1 MVKSSAPLLRSLMR
15 VGKKQQRSTA
25 RLLTALFAPP
35 KPAPKARAKPAP
47 KLASTTAPRP
57 APKPRAASTAAPT
70 PKPKPAPRA
79 ALAASLKDA
88 PAPGKW
94 LTARYAGQ
102 SGQVLRTMSYWLYLP
117 DGAAPPSGWP
127 LIVMLHGCEQSA
139 TQFAQG
145 TRMNQMAQK
154 AGYAV
159 LYPQQSLSAHPH
171 RCWKWYDR
179 ATQQGGGDVPVIVG
193 MLGQVLAAY
202 GLDRSRVFICGM
214 SAGAGMA
221 NIVALNHPE
230 LFAGLGLHSGPLYGA
245 GHSTVGALGVMQHGN
260 GARVD
265 SAIAE
270 VLERRPGFPSM
281 PTILIQGDDD
291 RVVRPVNQVHLRR
304 QAMLIND
311 LPAATPVRVAHKA
324 GGRSGLPHQLHDV
337 YRGRKLILRVAQ
349 IAQLQHA
356 WSGGDARLS
365 FNSAAGPDASKML
378 VDFFGKHRR

>member
-15 VGKKQQRSTA
+15 VGKTQQRSAA

-35 KPAPKARAKPAP
+35 KPAAKARAKPKPKPASTAAP
-47 KLASTTAPRP
+47 KP
-57 APKPRAASTAAPT
+57 APKPRSASTAV
-70 PKPKPAPRA
+70 PKPGPAARAAPA
-79 ALAASLKDA
+79 ALAKDA

-94 LTARYAGQ
+94 LAARYAGQ
-102 SGQVLRTMSYWLYLP
+102 AGQVLRQMSYWLYLP
-117 DGAAPPSGWP
+117 DGIAPPAGWP

-145 TRMNQMAQK
+145 TRMNQTAQK

-193 MLGQVLAAY
+193 MVSQVLAAD
-202 GLDRSRVFICGM
+202 GLDRARVFICGM

-270 VLERRPGFPSM
+270 VLERRPGFPSL

-304 QAMLIND
+304 QAMLVND

-324 GGRSGLPHQLHDV
+324 AGRSGLPYQLHDV
-337 YRGRKLILRVAQ
+337 YRGRKLVLRVAR